1 MAWAPERAVGSAATR
16 TEGEAAPGPHAAPP
30 GVRADSGAGLRDTP
44 GLTALETLR
53 LLESGPRGLTEAQAE
68 ERLLRYGDNT
78 APERRPPG
86 RPWRFVRSLR
96 DPFTTVLLCLA
107 LVSAAVASWGTACV
121 IAVLVVVSAVLRS
134 SGEYRAERSTA
145 ALRELIATTATVQ
158 RRAAAGSAAR
168 AARAGRP
175 SGAPK
180 GGTAGAASR
189 GVAARE
195 IPVDQLV
202 PGDVIRLGPGD
213 LVPADLRLL
222 RASGLTV
229 RQAPLTG
236 ESAPVAK
243 YPVEGPGVPGVP
255 EGRAGGTHAAEGAGA
270 AVGAG
275 RTAASGAGLFER
287 PELCF
292 QGSSVASGSAT
303 AVVLATGADT
313 VFAGTYRQS
322 PSPGT
327 GAGAG
332 AEAGAEGRGR
342 RRRPSRRPRESA
354 FDRSVNGV
362 SWILIRFMLLT
373 PPLVLMAN
381 AALRGRGLETLPF
394 AVAVAV
400 GLTPEM
406 LPVIVT
412 TALARGAA
420 LLARGGE
427 VIVKRLPALHDLGAI
442 DVLCTDKTGTLTQD
456 RPVLDCSLDPEG
468 RPAPEPLHWAAVNSL
483 WTLQLAELPTPDALD
498 EAILEAAEDD
508 FDELLAYEG
517 VAALPFDPARR
528 TSCAV
533 VRTDAAVAGWSG
545 FSGPGPGVVGAAG
558 AAGAVGALG
567 RHTLVVKGA
576 PEAVLER
583 CARVRTGGQVTEG
596 TDESHDV
603 YGSHGP
609 HGLHGPGGTNRP
621 NRPNGPEDIELDDA
635 VRARLSRLVAD
646 RTADGLR
653 LLAVAVAERPA
664 RPSGRPYTPA
674 DERGLTLVGFVG
686 LRDALAPTA
695 AEACAGLARRGVTV
709 KVLTGD
715 HPGTVTHV
723 CRELGL
729 DTGPGAVITADRI
742 DGLTD
747 TELARLAAR
756 TTAFARC
763 TPEHKARIVEALRAG
778 AGSAGRARTERSDG
792 TNASPGEP
800 ITPRTVGF
808 LGDGVNDLPALH
820 ACDVGIAPRDAVDV
834 TREAADVVLA
844 SKDLSAIDGAIVTGR
859 SSSANIATYLRI
871 TLSSNLGNV
880 IAMLGAGLLLPFLPM
895 LPAQV
900 LVQNLCFDAVQLA
913 FAFDRPGPAALRR
926 PAALRPAD
934 LLRYITGFGLLNAA
948 ADLATFGVLVL
959 AVHGSGHPGG
969 QDAFHAGWFT
979 ENLLTQAL
987 VMYLLRTGR
996 RSAEGRAP
1004 GPIRIAVCAL
1014 AVIGLLL
1021 PPSPLGPLLGM
1032 AALPPLYYGLL
1043 AAVLVLYGAGLAWAK
1058 ERYDRNA
1065 AEEDPDLGPGTGP
1078 ASAPYGSPTP
1088 YDPSGASGPPG
1099 PSPHP

>member
-1 MAWAPERAVGSAATR
+1 M
-16 TEGEAAPGPHAAPP
+16 
-30 GVRADSGAGLRDTP
+30 RDTP

-53 LLESGPRGLTEAQAE
+53 TLESGPRGLTEAQAE

-78 APERRPPG
+78 VPERRPAG
-86 RPWRFVRSLR
+86 RSWRFVRSLR

-107 LVSAAVASWGTACV
+107 LVSAAVASWGAACV

-158 RRAAAGSAAR
+158 RR
-168 AARAGRP
+168 P
-175 SGAPK
+175 
-180 GGTAGAASR
+180 GTT
-189 GVAARE
+189 RE

-243 YPVEGPGVPGVP
+243 YPGE
-255 EGRAGGTHAAEGAGA
+255 GGTG
-270 AVGAG
+270 
-275 RTAASGAGLFER
+275 ASGIDASGTGPDLFER

-313 VFAGTYRQS
+313 VFAGTYRS
-322 PSPGT
+322 GT
-327 GAGAG
+327 Y
-332 AEAGAEGRGR
+332 
-342 RRRPSRRPRESA
+342 RRPSGKGAVPGPGARDTRRTRPTSA

-362 SWILIRFMLLT
+362 SWTLIRFMLLT

-456 RPVLDCSLDPEG
+456 RPVLDCSLGPDG

-498 EAILEAAEDD
+498 EAVLEAAGDG

-517 VAALPFDPARR
+517 IAALPFDPVRR

-533 VRTDAAVAGWSG
+533 VRTDAA
-545 FSGPGPGVVGAAG
+545 AG
-558 AAGAVGALG
+558 AGLRLGA
-567 RHTLVVKGA
+567 HTLVVKGA

-583 CARVRTGGQVTEG
+583 CARVRTDRAGGED
-596 TDESHDV
+596 TD
-603 YGSHGP
+603 
-609 HGLHGPGGTNRP
+609 
-621 NRPNGPEDIELDDA
+621 LDDA
-635 VRARLSRLVAD
+635 ARARLARLVAD

-664 RPSGRPYTPA
+664 RPGRRYTPA

-695 AEACAGLARRGVTV
+695 AAACAGLARRGVAV
-709 KVLTGD
+709 KILTGD

-729 DTGPGAVITADRI
+729 DTGPGAVVTADRT

-747 TELARLAAR
+747 AELARLAAR

-763 TPEHKARIVEALRAG
+763 TPEHKARIVAALRAG
-778 AGSAGRARTERSDG
+778 SGPE
-792 TNASPGEP
+792 PGPGPKPGPDAE
-800 ITPRTVGF
+800 TVAALPRTVGF

-844 SKDLSAIDGAIVTGR
+844 SKDLGAIDGAIVAGR
-859 SSSANIATYLRI
+859 RSSANIATYLRI

-926 PAALRPAD
+926 PAVLRPAD

-959 AVHGSGHPGG
+959 AVHGVGDPGG

-1014 AVIGLLL
+1014 AVTGLLL

-1032 AALPPLYYGLL
+1032 APLPPLYYGLL

-1058 ERYDRNA
+1058 ERYDRKA
-1065 AEEDPDLGPGTGP
+1065 AGEHQGNLDAGPD
-1078 ASAPYGSPTP
+1078 ASPQP
-1088 YDPSGASGPPG
+1088 
-1099 PSPHP
+1099 